1 MPEKL
6 TDEQRKELV
15 NAALEKVQS
24 DKTEGPS
31 MIEVAGV
38 QYEVSR
44 KDPTK
49 IETVDTSKATEVA
62 TDDGMF
68 RKGGPAVRPQGIQRD
83 DVKNFKFAQAIHAS
97 WARDWRQAG
106 FEKEV
111 LVETKAL
118 NTEDD
123 SAGGFLVQDVLL
135 AELIPQL
142 YANTAV
148 RNLGATVYQMGNTE
162 KLQIPRMASS
172 TTAYWLDQSTQKT
185 ESEPGFEMVTLDLR
199 ECIGLVPVHE
209 RLVKF
214 AMAPLETIVRQDLMK
229 QLALAEDLAFFEG
242 TGGTQPLGLR
252 SQAGVT
258 NNTTLVGTS
267 GRAPIWTDFTQM
279 MYQIEVNNGMYT
291 GFAMHPRTR
300 NQVRSLVDG
309 NGRPLYFD
317 GSIQNGIP
325 GKPILGMD
333 CEVSSQMSITLTQG
347 ESSDGSYV
355 ILANWP
361 SYAIGEAGAIEIRV
375 SEHEKFSY
383 DQMLIRAVH
392 YVDGV
397 PKQPEEFY
405 IVSGYTA

>member
-1 MPEKL
+1 MEKIL
-6 TDEQRKELV
+6 TDEQRKQLV
-15 NAALEKVQS
+15 EAALEKVKS
-24 DKTEGPS
+24 GEDGPHI
-31 MIEVAGV
+31 IEVEGV
-38 QYEVSR
+38 KYEVSP

-49 IETVDTSKATEVA
+49 IETVDPSKATEVE
-62 TDDGMF
+62 TDEGVF
-68 RKGGPAVRPQGIQRD
+68 RKNVAVRPQGIQED
-83 DVKNFKFAQAIHAS
+83 DVKNFKFARALNAV
-97 WARDWRQAG
+97 WRRDWRDAG

-123 SAGGFLVQDVLL
+123 SAGGFLVQDLL
-135 AELIPQL
+135 LSELIPQL

-148 RNLGATVYQMGNTE
+148 RTLGATVYQMTAGD
-162 KLQIPRMASS
+162 KLRIPRMASG

-185 ESEPGFEMVTLDLR
+185 ESEPAFEMVTLDLR

-209 RLVKF
+209 RLIKF
-214 AMAPLETIVRQDLMK
+214 AQAPLETIVRQDLMK
-229 QLALAEDLAFFEG
+229 QLALAEDLAFLEG
-242 TGGTQPLGLR
+242 TGGVQPLGLL

-258 NNTTLVGTS
+258 NNTTLMGTN
-267 GRAPIWTDFTQM
+267 GGVPTWTNFTTM
-279 MYQIEVNNGMYT
+279 MYNIELNNGVYT

-300 NQVRSLVDG
+300 NTIRTLTDG

-317 GSIQNGIP
+317 GSIQSGIP
-325 GKPILGMD
+325 GKPLLGND
-333 CEVSSQMSITLTQG
+333 VEVSSQISIAQTQG
-347 ESSDGSYV
+347 SSSDCSYV
-355 ILANWP
+355 ILGNWA

-397 PKQPEEFY
+397 PKQPNEFY
-405 IVSGYTA
+405 IVSGIRA